1 MENLIK
7 AFDKIKQKNLS
18 IDLTRG
24 KPHTDQLDLSNDL
37 ITQSVDPI
45 GENGVDLRNYG
56 EPVGIIEARKLG
68 ADILDSEVELT
79 IAGEQSSY
87 LLMSQLLLGRS
98 LFGIDN
104 DPWKDDSESAFLC
117 AVPGFD
123 RHFATLE
130 GLGLQMHT
138 VNLCSS
144 GIDLDDLNQKL
155 SKYPNIKGLICV
167 PRHSNPSGEVFSDEN
182 IINLLK
188 ITKEYNPNF
197 INLFDHA
204 YLIHDFDETQT
215 QTPIPILADSLNAM
229 DNIAVFTSFSKVTF
243 GGGGMAFLTTGEK
256 NFKLI
261 ERVRN
266 MMVICPDK
274 INQRRHVNFFKNKSN
289 ILMHMQKHADL
300 IRPKFELVNKKL
312 SQLSNEIGEYTRP
325 TGGYFVTFYSKKPIA
340 KRIVTLCAEAGLL
353 LTPAGS
359 TYPYGDDPNDSVL
372 RIAPTFIDMDEL
384 DVAMDIFVLSANIAH
399 SEAKNNIDKY

>member
-1 MENLIK
+1 MEDLIK
-7 AFDKIKQKNLS
+7 AFDEIKQKKLS

-24 KPHTDQLDLSNDL
+24 KPHADQLDLSNDL
-37 ITQSVDPI
+37 ITQTVDPI

-68 ADILDSEVELT
+68 ADILDSKVDLT

-98 LFGIDN
+98 LFGVDN

-138 VNLCSS
+138 VNLCPS

-155 SKYPNIKGLICV
+155 LKYPNIKGLICV

-182 IINLLK
+182 IIKLLK
-188 ITKEYNPNF
+188 ITKEYNSNF

-204 YLIHDFDETQT
+204 YLIHDFDETQN
-215 QTPIPILADSLNAM
+215 QTPIPVLADSLNAM
-229 DNIAVFTSFSKVTF
+229 DNVAVFTSFSKVTF

-289 ILMHMQKHADL
+289 ILEHMKKHAEL
-300 IRPKFELVNKKL
+300 VRPKFELVKQKL
-312 SQLSNEIGEYTRP
+312 SQLSNEIGEYTSP

-340 KRIVTLCAEAGLL
+340 KRIVALCAKAGLL

-359 TYPYGDDPNDSVL
+359 TYPYGDDPNNSVL
-372 RIAPTFIDMDEL
+372 RIAPTYIDMNEL
-384 DVAMDIFVLSANIAH
+384 DVAMDIFVLSAQIAH
-399 SEAKNNIDKY
+399 SET

>member
-1 MENLIK
+1 MENLLK
-7 AFDKIKQKNLS
+7 AFNKIKQKKLS

-24 KPHTDQLDLSNDL
+24 KPHSDQLDLSNDL
-37 ITQSVDPI
+37 MTMPVNPI
-45 GENGVDLRNYG
+45 GENNVDLRNYG
-56 EPVGIIEARKLG
+56 EPIGIIEARRLG
-68 ADILDSEVELT
+68 ADILDSKVDLT

-87 LLMSQLLLGRS
+87 LLMTQLLLGRF
-98 LFGIDN
+98 LFGLDDN
-104 DPWKDDSESAFLC
+104 PWKNDKEPAFLC

-130 GLGLQMHT
+130 GLGLKMHT

-144 GIDLDDLNQKL
+144 GIDLDDLKKKL

-182 IINLLK
+182 ITKLLK
-188 ITKEYNPNF
+188 ITKEYNPSF

-204 YLIHDFDETQT
+204 YLIHDFDETRV
-215 QTPIPILADSLNAM
+215 QTPIPLLADGLDAS
-229 DNIAVFTSFSKVTF
+229 DNVAVFTSFSKVTF

-274 INQRRHVNFFKNKSN
+274 INQRRHVNFFKNKLN
-289 ILMHMQKHADL
+289 ILEHMKKHASL
-300 IRPKFELVNKKL
+300 VKPKFELVNKKL
-312 SQLSNEIGEYTRP
+312 SNLHSEVGEYTNP

-340 KRIVTLCAEAGLL
+340 KRIVELCAAAGLL

-359 TYPYGDDPNDSVL
+359 TYPYGNDPNDSVL
-372 RIAPTFIDMDEL
+372 RIAPTFIDIDEL
-384 DVAMDIFVLSANIAH
+384 DVAMDIFVLSAQIAH
-399 SEAKNNIDKY
+399 SEI

>member
-7 AFDKIKQKNLS
+7 AFDEIKQKNLS

-45 GENGVDLRNYG
+45 GENGIDLRNYG

-68 ADILDSEVELT
+68 ADILDSKVELT

-182 IINLLK
+182 VINLLK

-384 DVAMDIFVLSANIAH
+384 DIAMDIFVLSANIAH
-399 SEAKNNIDKY
+399 SEA

>member
-1 MENLIK
+1 MENLLK
-7 AFDKIKQKNLS
+7 SFEELKRRNLK

-24 KPHTDQLDLSNDL
+24 KPHSEQLDLSNAL
-37 ITQSVDPI
+37 MTQAVEPI
-45 GENGVDLRNYG
+45 GENGIDLRNYG

-68 ADILDSEVELT
+68 AEILDSNVNLT

-87 LLMSQLLLGRS
+87 LLMTQLLLGRY
-98 LFGIDN
+98 LFGLNDN
-104 DPWKDDSESAFLC
+104 PWKDEEEPAFLC

-130 GLGLQMHT
+130 GLNLRMHT
-138 VNLCSS
+138 VDLCSS
-144 GIDLDDLNQKL
+144 GVNIEDLRDKL
-155 SKYPNIKGLICV
+155 SKYPNIKGFICV

-182 IINLLK
+182 IIDLLK
-188 ITKEYNPNF
+188 ITKAHDPNF

-215 QTPIPILADSLNAM
+215 QTPIPVLADSLGAL
-229 DNIAVFTSFSKVTF
+229 DNVAVFTSFSKVTF

-261 ERVRN
+261 EKVRN

-274 INQRRHVNFFKNKSN
+274 INQRRHVNFLKNKVN
-289 ILMHMQKHADL
+289 IIEHMKKHADL
-300 IRPKFELVNKKL
+300 IKPKFDLVDKKL
-312 SQLSNEIGEYTRP
+312 SHLPNEIGEYTKP
-325 TGGYFVTFYSKKPIA
+325 TGGYFVTFYAKRPIA
-340 KRIVTLCAEAGLL
+340 KKIVALSAEAGLM

-359 TYPYGDDPNDSVL
+359 TYPYGNDPNDSVL
-372 RIAPTFIDMDEL
+372 RIAPTYINLDEL
-384 DVAMDIFVLSANIAH
+384 DIAMDIFVLAAQIAH
-399 SEAKNNIDKY
+399 SQSL

>member
-7 AFDKIKQKNLS
+7 AFDEIKQKKLS

-24 KPHTDQLDLSNDL
+24 KPHSDQLDLSNDL
-37 ITQSVDPI
+37 ITQTVDPI

-68 ADILDSEVELT
+68 ADILDSKVDLT

-87 LLMSQLLLGRS
+87 LLMSQLLLGRY
-98 LFGIDN
+98 LFGVDN

-138 VNLCSS
+138 VNLCPS

-155 SKYPNIKGLICV
+155 LKYLNIKGLICV

-182 IINLLK
+182 IIKLLK
-188 ITKEYNPNF
+188 ITKEYNSNF

-204 YLIHDFDETQT
+204 YLIHDFDETQN
-215 QTPIPILADSLNAM
+215 QTPIPVLADSLNAM
-229 DNIAVFTSFSKVTF
+229 DNAAVFTSFSKVTF

-289 ILMHMQKHADL
+289 ILEHMKKHAEL
-300 IRPKFELVNKKL
+300 VRPKFELVKQKL
-312 SQLSNEIGEYTRP
+312 SQLSNEIGEYTSP

-340 KRIVTLCAEAGLL
+340 KRIVALCAKAGLL

-359 TYPYGDDPNDSVL
+359 TYPYGDDPNNSVL
-372 RIAPTFIDMDEL
+372 RIAPTYIDMNEL
-384 DVAMDIFVLSANIAH
+384 DVAMDIFVLSAQIAH
-399 SEAKNNIDKY
+399 SET

>member
-7 AFDKIKQKNLS
+7 AFDEIKQKNLS

-182 IINLLK
+182 VINLLK
-188 ITKEYNPNF
+188 ITKEYNSNF

-215 QTPIPILADSLNAM
+215 QTPIPILADSLNAV

-289 ILMHMQKHADL
+289 ILEHMQKHADL

-384 DVAMDIFVLSANIAH
+384 DIAMDIFVLSANIAH
-399 SEAKNNIDKY
+399 SEA

>member
-7 AFDKIKQKNLS
+7 AFDEIKQKNLS

-68 ADILDSEVELT
+68 ADILDSKVELT

-87 LLMSQLLLGRS
+87 LLMSQLLLGRY

-182 IINLLK
+182 VINLLK
-188 ITKEYNPNF
+188 ITKEYNSNF

-215 QTPIPILADSLNAM
+215 QTPIPILADSLNAV

-384 DVAMDIFVLSANIAH
+384 DIAMDIFVLSANIAH
-399 SEAKNNIDKY
+399 SEA

>member
-7 AFDKIKQKNLS
+7 AFDEIKQKKLS

-37 ITQSVDPI
+37 ITQTVDPI

-68 ADILDSEVELT
+68 ADILDSKVDLT

-98 LFGIDN
+98 LFGVDN

-138 VNLCSS
+138 VNLCPS

-155 SKYPNIKGLICV
+155 LKYPNIKGLICV

-182 IINLLK
+182 IIKLLK
-188 ITKEYNPNF
+188 ITKEYNSNF

-204 YLIHDFDETQT
+204 YLIHDFDETQN
-215 QTPIPILADSLNAM
+215 QTPIPVLADSLNAM
-229 DNIAVFTSFSKVTF
+229 DNVAVFTSFSKVTF
-243 GGGGMAFLTTGEK
+243 GGGGLAFLTTGEK

-289 ILMHMQKHADL
+289 ILEHMKKHAEL
-300 IRPKFELVNKKL
+300 VRPKFELVKQKL
-312 SQLSNEIGEYTRP
+312 SQLSNEIGEYTSP

-340 KRIVTLCAEAGLL
+340 KRIVALCAKAGLL

-359 TYPYGDDPNDSVL
+359 TYPYGDDPNNSVL
-372 RIAPTFIDMDEL
+372 RIAPTYIDMNEL
-384 DVAMDIFVLSANIAH
+384 DVAMDIFVLSAQIAH
-399 SEAKNNIDKY
+399 SET

>member
-1 MENLIK
+1 MENLLK
-7 AFDKIKQKNLS
+7 AFNEIKQKKLS

-24 KPHTDQLDLSNDL
+24 KPHSDQLDLSNDL
-37 ITQSVDPI
+37 MTTPVNPI
-45 GENGVDLRNYG
+45 GENNVDLRNYG
-56 EPVGIIEARKLG
+56 EPIGIIEARRLG
-68 ADILDSEVELT
+68 ADILDSKVDLT

-87 LLMSQLLLGRS
+87 LLMTQLLLGRY
-98 LFGIDN
+98 LFGLDD
-104 DPWKDDSESAFLC
+104 DPWKNDKEPAFLC

-130 GLGLQMHT
+130 GIGLKMHT

-144 GIDLDDLNQKL
+144 GIDLNDLKKKL

-182 IINLLK
+182 ITNLLK
-188 ITKEYNPNF
+188 ITKEYNPSF

-204 YLIHDFDETQT
+204 YLIHDFDETRV
-215 QTPIPILADSLNAM
+215 QTPIPLLADGLGAL
-229 DNIAVFTSFSKVTF
+229 DNVAVFTSFSKVTF

-256 NFKLI
+256 NFRLI

-289 ILMHMQKHADL
+289 VLEHMNKHASL
-300 IRPKFELVNKKL
+300 IKPKFELVNKKL
-312 SQLSNEIGEYTRP
+312 SNLSDKVGEYTNP
-325 TGGYFVTFYSKKPIA
+325 TGGYFVTFYSRKPIA
-340 KRIVTLCAEAGLL
+340 KRIVALCAEAGLM

-359 TYPYGDDPNDSVL
+359 TYPYGNDPNDSVL
-372 RIAPTFIDMDEL
+372 RIAPTYIDIDEL
-384 DVAMDIFVLSANIAH
+384 DIAMDIFVLSAQIAH
-399 SEAKNNIDKY
+399 SEI

>member
-1 MENLIK
+1 MENLLK
-7 AFDKIKQKNLS
+7 SFEELKQRNLK

-24 KPHTDQLDLSNDL
+24 KPHSEQLDLSNAL
-37 ITQSVDPI
+37 MTQAVEPI
-45 GENGVDLRNYG
+45 GENGIDLRNYG

-68 ADILDSEVELT
+68 AEILDSNVNLT

-87 LLMSQLLLGRS
+87 LLMTQLLLGRY
-98 LFGIDN
+98 LFGLND
-104 DPWKDDSESAFLC
+104 DPWKDEEEPAFLC

-130 GLGLQMHT
+130 GLNIKMHT
-138 VNLCSS
+138 VDLCSS
-144 GIDLDDLNQKL
+144 GVNIEDLRDKL
-155 SKYPNIKGLICV
+155 SKYPNIKGFICV

-182 IINLLK
+182 IIDLLK
-188 ITKEYNPNF
+188 ITKAHDPNF

-215 QTPIPILADSLNAM
+215 QTPIPVLADSLGAL
-229 DNIAVFTSFSKVTF
+229 DNVAVFTSFSKVTF

-261 ERVRN
+261 EKVRN

-274 INQRRHVNFFKNKSN
+274 INQRRHVNFLKNKVN
-289 ILMHMQKHADL
+289 IIEHMKKHADL
-300 IRPKFELVNKKL
+300 IKPKFDLVDKKL
-312 SQLSNEIGEYTRP
+312 SYLPNEIGEYTKP
-325 TGGYFVTFYSKKPIA
+325 TGGYFVTFYAKRPIA
-340 KRIVTLCAEAGLL
+340 KKIVALSAEAGLM

-359 TYPYGDDPNDSVL
+359 TYPYGNDPNDSVL
-372 RIAPTFIDMDEL
+372 RIAPTYINLDEL
-384 DVAMDIFVLSANIAH
+384 DIAMDIFVLAAQIAH
-399 SEAKNNIDKY
+399 SQSL

>member
-7 AFDKIKQKNLS
+7 AFDEIKQKNLS

-68 ADILDSEVELT
+68 ADILDSKVELT

-289 ILMHMQKHADL
+289 ILEHMQKHADL

-384 DVAMDIFVLSANIAH
+384 DIAMDIFVLSANIAH
-399 SEAKNNIDKY
+399 SEASNNIDKY

>member
-7 AFDKIKQKNLS
+7 AFDEIKQKKLS

-37 ITQSVDPI
+37 ITQTVDPI

-68 ADILDSEVELT
+68 ADILDSKVNLT

-98 LFGIDN
+98 LFGVDN

-138 VNLCSS
+138 VNLCPS

-155 SKYPNIKGLICV
+155 LKYPNIKGLICV

-182 IINLLK
+182 IIKLLK
-188 ITKEYNPNF
+188 ITKEYNSNF

-204 YLIHDFDETQT
+204 YLIHDFDETQN
-215 QTPIPILADSLNAM
+215 QTPIPVLADSLNAM
-229 DNIAVFTSFSKVTF
+229 DNVAVFTSFSKVSF
-243 GGGGMAFLTTGEK
+243 GGGGLAFLTTGEK

-289 ILMHMQKHADL
+289 ILEHMKKHAEL
-300 IRPKFELVNKKL
+300 VRPKFELVKQKL
-312 SQLSNEIGEYTRP
+312 SQLSNEIGEYTSP

-340 KRIVTLCAEAGLL
+340 KRIVALCAKAGLL

-359 TYPYGDDPNDSVL
+359 TYPYGDDPNNSVL
-372 RIAPTFIDMDEL
+372 RIAPTYIDMNEL
-384 DVAMDIFVLSANIAH
+384 DVAMDIFVLSAQIAH
-399 SEAKNNIDKY
+399 SET

>member
-1 MENLIK
+1 MENLLK
-7 AFDKIKQKNLS
+7 AFNEIKQKKLS

-24 KPHTDQLDLSNDL
+24 KPHSDQLDLSNDL
-37 ITQSVDPI
+37 ITTPVNPI
-45 GENGVDLRNYG
+45 GENNVDLRNYG
-56 EPVGIIEARKLG
+56 EPIGIIEARRLG
-68 ADILDSEVELT
+68 ADILNSKVDLT

-87 LLMSQLLLGRS
+87 LLMTQLLLGRY
-98 LFGIDN
+98 LFGLDD
-104 DPWKDDSESAFLC
+104 DPWKNDKEPAFLC

-130 GLGLQMHT
+130 GIGLKMHT

-144 GIDLDDLNQKL
+144 GIDLDDLKKKL

-182 IINLLK
+182 ITDLLK
-188 ITKEYNPNF
+188 ITKEYNPSF

-204 YLIHDFDETQT
+204 YLIHDFDETRA
-215 QTPIPILADSLNAM
+215 QTPIPLLADGLGVL
-229 DNIAVFTSFSKVTF
+229 DNVAVFTSFSKVTF

-289 ILMHMQKHADL
+289 VLEHMKKHASL
-300 IRPKFELVNKKL
+300 VKPKFELVNKKL
-312 SQLSNEIGEYTRP
+312 SNLSSEVGEYTNP

-340 KRIVTLCAEAGLL
+340 KRIVALCAEVGLM

-359 TYPYGDDPNDSVL
+359 TYPYGNDPNDSVL
-372 RIAPTFIDMDEL
+372 RIAPTYIDIDEL
-384 DVAMDIFVLSANIAH
+384 DIAMDIFVLSAQIAH
-399 SEAKNNIDKY
+399 SEI

>member
-7 AFDKIKQKNLS
+7 AFDEIKQKNLS

-45 GENGVDLRNYG
+45 GENGIDLRNYG

-68 ADILDSEVELT
+68 ADILDSKVELT

-130 GLGLQMHT
+130 GLGLKMHT

-182 IINLLK
+182 VINLLK

-215 QTPIPILADSLNAM
+215 QTPIPILADSLNAV

-289 ILMHMQKHADL
+289 ILEHMQKHADL

-384 DVAMDIFVLSANIAH
+384 DIAMDIFVLSANIAH
-399 SEAKNNIDKY
+399 SEA

>member
-7 AFDKIKQKNLS
+7 AFDEIKQKNLS

-68 ADILDSEVELT
+68 ADILDSKVELT

-104 DPWKDDSESAFLC
+104 NPWKDDSESAFLC

-182 IINLLK
+182 VINLLK

-289 ILMHMQKHADL
+289 ILEHMQKHADL

-384 DVAMDIFVLSANIAH
+384 DIAMDIFVLSANIAH
-399 SEAKNNIDKY
+399 SEA

>member
-7 AFDKIKQKNLS
+7 AFDEIKQKNLS

-68 ADILDSEVELT
+68 ADILDSNVELT

-182 IINLLK
+182 VINLLK

-215 QTPIPILADSLNAM
+215 QTPIPILADSLNAV

-289 ILMHMQKHADL
+289 ILIHMQKHADL

-399 SEAKNNIDKY
+399 SEA

>member
-7 AFDKIKQKNLS
+7 AFDEIKQKKLS

-24 KPHTDQLDLSNDL
+24 KPHADQLDLSNDL
-37 ITQSVDPI
+37 ITQTVDPI

-68 ADILDSEVELT
+68 ADILDSKVDLT

-98 LFGIDN
+98 LFGVDN

-138 VNLCSS
+138 VNLCPS

-155 SKYPNIKGLICV
+155 LKYPNIKGLICV

-182 IINLLK
+182 IIKLLK
-188 ITKEYNPNF
+188 ITKEYNSNF

-204 YLIHDFDETQT
+204 YLIHDFDETQN
-215 QTPIPILADSLNAM
+215 QTPIPVLADSLNAM
-229 DNIAVFTSFSKVTF
+229 DNVAVFTSFSKVTF

-289 ILMHMQKHADL
+289 ILEHMKKHAEL
-300 IRPKFELVNKKL
+300 VRPKFELVKQKL
-312 SQLSNEIGEYTRP
+312 SQLSNEIGEYTSP

-340 KRIVTLCAEAGLL
+340 KRIVALCAKAGLL

-359 TYPYGDDPNDSVL
+359 TYPYGDDPNNSVL
-372 RIAPTFIDMDEL
+372 RIAPTYIDMNEL
-384 DVAMDIFVLSANIAH
+384 DVAMDIFVLSAQIAH
-399 SEAKNNIDKY
+399 SET

>member
-1 MENLIK
+1 MENLLK
-7 AFDKIKQKNLS
+7 SFEELKQRNLK

-24 KPHTDQLDLSNDL
+24 KPHSEQLDLSNAL
-37 ITQSVDPI
+37 MTQAVEPI
-45 GENGVDLRNYG
+45 GENGIDLRNYG

-68 ADILDSEVELT
+68 AEILDSNVNLT

-87 LLMSQLLLGRS
+87 LLMTQLLLGRY
-98 LFGIDN
+98 LFGLNDN
-104 DPWKDDSESAFLC
+104 PWKDEEEPAFLC

-130 GLGLQMHT
+130 GLNIKMHT
-138 VNLCSS
+138 VDLCSS
-144 GIDLDDLNQKL
+144 GVNIEDLRDKL
-155 SKYPNIKGLICV
+155 SKYPNIKGFICV

-182 IINLLK
+182 IIDLLK
-188 ITKEYNPNF
+188 ITKAHDPNF

-204 YLIHDFDETQT
+204 YLIHDFDETQK
-215 QTPIPILADSLNAM
+215 QTPIPVLADSLGAL

-261 ERVRN
+261 EKVRN

-274 INQRRHVNFFKNKSN
+274 INQRRHVNFLKNKVN
-289 ILMHMQKHADL
+289 IIEHMKKHADL
-300 IRPKFELVNKKL
+300 IKPKFDLVDKKL
-312 SQLSNEIGEYTRP
+312 SHLPNEIGEYTKP
-325 TGGYFVTFYSKKPIA
+325 TGGYFVTFYAKRPIA
-340 KRIVTLCAEAGLL
+340 KKIVALSAEAGLM

-359 TYPYGDDPNDSVL
+359 TYPYGNDPNDSVL
-372 RIAPTFIDMDEL
+372 RIAPTYINLDEL
-384 DVAMDIFVLSANIAH
+384 DIAMDIFVLAAQIAH
-399 SEAKNNIDKY
+399 SQSL

>member
-7 AFDKIKQKNLS
+7 AFDEIKQKNLS

-45 GENGVDLRNYG
+45 GENGIDLRNYG

-68 ADILDSEVELT
+68 ADILDSKVELT

-87 LLMSQLLLGRS
+87 LLMSQLLLGRY

-182 IINLLK
+182 VINLLK

-215 QTPIPILADSLNAM
+215 QTPIPILADSLNAV

-384 DVAMDIFVLSANIAH
+384 DIAMDIFVLSANIAH
-399 SEAKNNIDKY
+399 SEASNNIDKY

>member
-7 AFDKIKQKNLS
+7 AFDEIKQKNLS

-68 ADILDSEVELT
+68 ADILDSKVELT

-182 IINLLK
+182 VINLMK

-289 ILMHMQKHADL
+289 ILEHMQKHADL

-312 SQLSNEIGEYTRP
+312 SQLSNEIGEYTTP

-384 DVAMDIFVLSANIAH
+384 DIAMDIFVLSANIAH
-399 SEAKNNIDKY
+399 SEA

>member
-7 AFDKIKQKNLS
+7 AFDEIKQKNLS

-68 ADILDSEVELT
+68 ADILDSKVELT

-104 DPWKDDSESAFLC
+104 NPWKDDSESAFLC

-215 QTPIPILADSLNAM
+215 QTPIPILADSLNAV

-399 SEAKNNIDKY
+399 SEA

>member
-1 MENLIK
+1 MEDLLK
-7 AFDKIKQKNLS
+7 AFNEIKQKKLS

-24 KPHTDQLDLSNDL
+24 KPHSDQLDLSNDL
-37 ITQSVDPI
+37 MTMPVNPI
-45 GENGVDLRNYG
+45 GENNVDLRNYG
-56 EPVGIIEARKLG
+56 EPIGIIEARRLG
-68 ADILDSEVELT
+68 ADILDSKVDLT

-87 LLMSQLLLGRS
+87 LLMTQLLLGRF
-98 LFGIDN
+98 LFGLDDN
-104 DPWKDDSESAFLC
+104 PWKNDKEPAFLC

-130 GLGLQMHT
+130 GLGLKMHT

-144 GIDLDDLNQKL
+144 GIDLDDLNKKL

-182 IINLLK
+182 ITNLLK
-188 ITKEYNPNF
+188 ITKEYNSSF

-204 YLIHDFDETQT
+204 YLIHDFDETRV
-215 QTPIPILADSLNAM
+215 QTPIPLLADGLGAL
-229 DNIAVFTSFSKVTF
+229 DNVAVFTSFSKVTF
-243 GGGGMAFLTTGEK
+243 CGGGMAFLTTGEK

-289 ILMHMQKHADL
+289 VLEHMKKHASFVK
-300 IRPKFELVNKKL
+300 PKFELVNKKL
-312 SQLSNEIGEYTRP
+312 SNLPSEVGEYTNP

-340 KRIVTLCAEAGLL
+340 KRIVALCAEAGLM

-359 TYPYGDDPNDSVL
+359 TYPYGNDPNDSVL
-372 RIAPTFIDMDEL
+372 RIAPTYIDIDEL
-384 DVAMDIFVLSANIAH
+384 DVAMDIFVLSAQIAH
-399 SEAKNNIDKY
+399 SEI

>member
-7 AFDKIKQKNLS
+7 AFDEIKQKNLS

-68 ADILDSEVELT
+68 ADILDSKVELT

-130 GLGLQMHT
+130 GLGLKMHT

-215 QTPIPILADSLNAM
+215 QTPIPILADSLNAV

-384 DVAMDIFVLSANIAH
+384 DIAMDIFVLSANIAH
-399 SEAKNNIDKY
+399 SEA

>member
-7 AFDKIKQKNLS
+7 AFDEIKQKKLS

-37 ITQSVDPI
+37 ITQTVDPI

-68 ADILDSEVELT
+68 ADILDSKVNLT

-98 LFGIDN
+98 LFGVDN

-138 VNLCSS
+138 VNLCPS

-155 SKYPNIKGLICV
+155 LKYPNIKGLICV

-182 IINLLK
+182 IIKLLK
-188 ITKEYNPNF
+188 ITKEYNSNF

-204 YLIHDFDETQT
+204 YLIHDFDETQN
-215 QTPIPILADSLNAM
+215 QTPIPVLADSLNAM
-229 DNIAVFTSFSKVTF
+229 DNVAVFTSFSKVTF
-243 GGGGMAFLTTGEK
+243 GGGGLAFLTTGEK

-289 ILMHMQKHADL
+289 ILEHMKKHAEL
-300 IRPKFELVNKKL
+300 VRPKFELVKQKL
-312 SQLSNEIGEYTRP
+312 SQLSNEIGEYTSP

-340 KRIVTLCAEAGLL
+340 KRIVALCAKAGLL

-359 TYPYGDDPNDSVL
+359 TYPYGDDPNNSVL
-372 RIAPTFIDMDEL
+372 RIAPTYIDMNEL
-384 DVAMDIFVLSANIAH
+384 DVAMDIFVLSAQIAH
-399 SEAKNNIDKY
+399 SET

>member
-7 AFDKIKQKNLS
+7 AFDEIKQKNLS

-68 ADILDSEVELT
+68 ADILDSKVELT

-138 VNLCSS
+138 VNLCSY

-182 IINLLK
+182 VINLLK

-215 QTPIPILADSLNAM
+215 QTPIPILADSLNAV

-384 DVAMDIFVLSANIAH
+384 DIAMDIFVLSANIAY
-399 SEAKNNIDKY
+399 SEA

>member
-7 AFDKIKQKNLS
+7 AFDEIKQKNLS

-68 ADILDSEVELT
+68 ADILDSKVELT

-104 DPWKDDSESAFLC
+104 NPWKDDSESAFLC

-144 GIDLDDLNQKL
+144 GIDLDDLNEKL

-215 QTPIPILADSLNAM
+215 QTPIPILADSLNAV

-289 ILMHMQKHADL
+289 ILEHMQKHADL

-372 RIAPTFIDMDEL
+372 RIAPTFIDIDEL

-399 SEAKNNIDKY
+399 SEA

>member
-7 AFDKIKQKNLS
+7 AFDEIKQKNLS

-68 ADILDSEVELT
+68 ADILDSKVELT

-104 DPWKDDSESAFLC
+104 NPWKDDSESAFLC

-289 ILMHMQKHADL
+289 ILEHMQKHADL

-372 RIAPTFIDMDEL
+372 RIAPTFIDIDEL

-399 SEAKNNIDKY
+399 SEA

>member
-7 AFDKIKQKNLS
+7 AFDEIKQKNLS

-68 ADILDSEVELT
+68 ADILDSKVELT

-130 GLGLQMHT
+130 GLGLKMHT

-182 IINLLK
+182 VINLLK

-215 QTPIPILADSLNAM
+215 QTPIPILADSLNAV

-312 SQLSNEIGEYTRP
+312 SQLSNEIGEYTTP

-384 DVAMDIFVLSANIAH
+384 DIAMDIFVLSANIAH
-399 SEAKNNIDKY
+399 SEA

>member
-1 MENLIK
+1 MENLLK
-7 AFDKIKQKNLS
+7 AFNEIKQKKLS

-24 KPHTDQLDLSNDL
+24 KPHSDQLDLSNDL
-37 ITQSVDPI
+37 MTTPVNPI
-45 GENGVDLRNYG
+45 GENNVDLRNYG
-56 EPVGIIEARKLG
+56 EPIGIIEARRLG
-68 ADILDSEVELT
+68 ADILDSKVDLT

-87 LLMSQLLLGRS
+87 LLMTQLLLGRY
-98 LFGIDN
+98 LFGLDD
-104 DPWKDDSESAFLC
+104 DPWKNDKEPAFLC

-130 GLGLQMHT
+130 GIGLKMHT

-144 GIDLDDLNQKL
+144 GIDLNDLKKKL

-182 IINLLK
+182 ITNLLK
-188 ITKEYNPNF
+188 ITKECNPSF

-204 YLIHDFDETQT
+204 YLIHDFDETRF
-215 QTPIPILADSLNAM
+215 QTPIPLLADGLGAL
-229 DNIAVFTSFSKVTF
+229 DNVAVFTSFSKVTF
-243 GGGGMAFLTTGEK
+243 GGGSMAFLTTGEK

-289 ILMHMQKHADL
+289 VLEHMKKHASL
-300 IRPKFELVNKKL
+300 VKPKFELVNKKL
-312 SQLSNEIGEYTRP
+312 SNLSDKVGEYTNP

-340 KRIVTLCAEAGLL
+340 KRIVALCAEAGLM

-359 TYPYGDDPNDSVL
+359 TYPYGNDPNDSVL
-372 RIAPTFIDMDEL
+372 RIAPTYIDMDEL
-384 DVAMDIFVLSANIAH
+384 DIAMDIFVLSAQIAH
-399 SEAKNNIDKY
+399 SET